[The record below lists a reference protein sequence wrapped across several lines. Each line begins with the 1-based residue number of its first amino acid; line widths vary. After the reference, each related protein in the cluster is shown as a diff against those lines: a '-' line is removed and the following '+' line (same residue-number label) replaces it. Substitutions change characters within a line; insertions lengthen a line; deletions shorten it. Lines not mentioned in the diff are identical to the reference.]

1 MNQEKREH
9 EMEAVKERDSSDDK
23 QREEMNWENQPSK
36 KMTDEFVSP
45 LDEDKADEFRAH
57 WRKIQTGFVD
67 DPRNSVE
74 KADKLVENVM
84 NSITET
90 FAKERSSLED
100 QWNRGTE
107 ASTEDLRLAIKRYRS
122 FFNRLLTLETPG
134 KS

>member
-9 EMEAVKERDSSDDK
+9 EIEAVKEREPSF
-23 QREEMNWENQPSK
+23 ENQTEEKNWDKRSSEI
-36 KMTDEFVSP
+36 TDEAVP
-45 LDEDKADEFRAH
+45 LLSENQAEDFRSR
-57 WRKIQTGFVD
+57 WQKIQTVFVD

-74 KADKLVENVM
+74 NADNLVERLM

-90 FAKERSSLED
+90 FAKERNSLEEH
-100 QWNRGTE
+100 WNQGAE

-122 FFNRLLTLETPG
+122 FFNRLLTLETSE